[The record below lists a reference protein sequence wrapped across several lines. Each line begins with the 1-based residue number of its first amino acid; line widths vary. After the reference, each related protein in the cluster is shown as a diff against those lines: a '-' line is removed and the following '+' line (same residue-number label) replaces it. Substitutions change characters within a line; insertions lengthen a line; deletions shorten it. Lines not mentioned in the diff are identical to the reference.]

1 MEAKYIHPVLQE
13 AFSKA
18 SPAIQIETDLTFDIA
33 LRINEI
39 LIRKNWTQADLA
51 KATGKTDALV
61 STWLSGKH
69 NFTIRTLAVIEA
81 ALGEGIISVKK
92 YKKPSDMVEGYRV
105 SSRKAAFLNEA
116 ETKYGNNKK

>member
-13 AFSKA
+13 AFSKV

-51 KATGKTDALV
+51 KATGKTEALV

-92 YKKPSDMVEGYRV
+92 CSYSTGSISSSNSASDEMLSELVLLTAF
-105 SSRKAAFLNEA
+105 SLKA
-116 ETKYGNNKK
+116 